1 MIFGHSSGRIL
12 HREVKLE
19 SVVAYLD
26 NSTDVALHARFEQ
39 AEIRRKYAGRLAM
52 PRRFLWQF
60 EHAWRCGNRPDIAEY
75 LEQVNVEDR
84 DYCVREL
91 VMMDLE
97 YQWNYGR
104 EAYVEDYL
112 VRFPQLAQS
121 ADGYDGLLAEE
132 LRARRRVGK
141 LPTTKERERRFPH
154 DLQRFE
160 SILDL
165 VVAEEV
171 GPASADEPTTRKV
184 GSVFAPNTQADS
196 DSDGSSRSVATES
209 RVTSLGLQEGFEFG
223 HYVLREQVGKGAFAV
238 VWRASDL
245 NLHRNVAVKVLRKER
260 LSDESAVSRM
270 VREARA
276 AARVQHPSIVQ
287 VYDVGEIGDVPYI
300 VSQYVNGP
308 SLRQSMQQRRYDQ
321 REAAELARRIAVGL
335 DHAHRLGI
343 VHRDVK
349 PANILLTPEGRP
361 MIADFG
367 LAHEDQSNDPTLT
380 QAGDILGSP
389 AFMAPEQARGDIH
402 LIDARTDVY
411 AVGAILYEL
420 LTGLRP
426 FSGGTASVI
435 HAVIHERALAPRK
448 ANPKLDRDLETIVLK
463 CMEKEPQ
470 DRYHSAR
477 LLADDLQRYLVGD
490 SIVARPAGPTERI
503 WKWTR
508 RNPRSATMVACL
520 VAMIGFLMGTG
531 LQLRAVR
538 VQRDRARQAEAETQD
553 LLAQSAADAGA
564 LSMQRGRFDE
574 AIQHFNQSLR
584 LKPQDEIDLRFKRVE
599 VLVASRKIDEARREM
614 QQLDA
619 ARPDGRFEGL
629 LLLWQAQLAFER
641 QESDVAEQ
649 LLIKSM
655 DCFLP
660 KDELAYATGMLA
672 EQSPTAVKQFRE
684 AVRLNPMHHRA
695 RRMLVTML
703 VSLARFDEALT
714 EILTA
719 RQLYASDTDFGM
731 LESLVRS
738 SQGDLRAAKAALQQL
753 DLTADERDGW
763 MELCRSVNFLTQSMP
778 PDWHQEA
785 DKLNNVVQG
794 FVIKHHPLLAARGIH
809 PPPRI
814 GRAFQGFPDLVL
826 QYAGGASVEPLRDC
840 LRGIVSIHPEGS
852 LFVLL
857 GELQLADKTLESP
870 EDVDDALTSF
880 RESLNHPA
888 YLSNAHIAAR
898 SGILG
903 ATLYK
908 AFKFEKDWDQ
918 SHEEF
923 TRTLAAIDPW
933 TIPVNLPYIRIFA
946 SGAVKFGDVDLA
958 DKWLARWAAG
968 NWQDE
973 ETAKSEGDEIRWL
986 QIEVQQQRKNWLAV
1000 LDQCDQF
1007 LADHPDHQEALSVR
1021 KMAVKNIDLVLKA
1034 VQVDPELSGPPKSD
1048 LPGSE
1053 STVTP

>member
-1 MIFGHSSGRIL
+1 MRDSDKQ
-12 HREVKLE
+12 HRVKNAPADWQCHEDL
-19 SVVAYLD
+19 
-26 NSTDVALHARFEQ
+26 
-39 AEIRRKYAGRLAM
+39 
-52 PRRFLWQF
+52 LWQF

-84 DYCVREL
+84 DYCLREL

-97 YQWNYGR
+97 YQWNDGR
-104 EAYVEDYL
+104 ESYVEDYL
-112 VRFPQLAQS
+112 VRFPQLAVP

-141 LPTTKERERRFPH
+141 LPTAKERERRFPH
-154 DLQRFE
+154 DLQRFDA
-160 SILDL
+160 ILTS
-165 VVAEEV
+165 VVAEEI
-171 GPASADEPTTRKV
+171 GSGSADEPTTRKV
-184 GSVFAPNTQADS
+184 GLVFESRRLQADGDSHRS
-196 DSDGSSRSVATES
+196 DRRDANES
-209 RVTSLGLQEGFEFG
+209 RVTSLGLHEGFAFG

-245 NLHRNVAVKVLRKER
+245 SLHRNVAVKVLRKER

-308 SLRQSMQQRRYDQ
+308 SLRQSIQQRHYDQ
-321 REAAELARRIAVGL
+321 REAAELARRIAIGL

-349 PANILLTPEGRP
+349 PANILLTPDGRP

-367 LAHEDQSNDPTLT
+367 LAHEDHNNDPTLT

-477 LLADDLQRYLVGD
+477 LLADDLQRYLAGD
-490 SIVARPAGPTERI
+490 SIVARPAGSTERI

-508 RNPRSATMVACL
+508 RNPRSATLVVCL
-520 VAMIGFLMGTG
+520 VALVGFLLGAG
-531 LQLRAVR
+531 FQLRAVR

-553 LLAQSAADAGA
+553 LLAQSAADAGT
-564 LSMQRGRFDE
+564 LSMQRGRFEE

-584 LKPQDEIDLRFKRVE
+584 RKPQHEIDLRFKRVE
-599 VLVASRKIDEARREM
+599 VFVAARKIDEATREV
-614 QQLDA
+614 QQLVA
-619 ARPDGRFEGL
+619 ARPDGRYEGL

-641 QESDVAEQ
+641 QEADIAEQ
-649 LLIKSM
+649 LMLKSK

-660 KDELAYATGMLA
+660 KDEQAYAAGMLA
-672 EQSPTAVKQFRE
+672 EQSPSAVEQFRE

-719 RQLYASDTDFGM
+719 RQLYASDTDFGL

-738 SQGDLRAAKAALQQL
+738 AQGDLELAQVTLRELAL
-753 DLTADERDGW
+753 TSDEHDGW
-763 MELCRSVNFLTQSMP
+763 MELCHSVSFLTQSMP
-778 PDWHQEA
+778 PDWHQET
-785 DKLNNVVQG
+785 DQLKKIVQG
-794 FVIKHHPLLAARGIH
+794 FVIKHRPLLATRGIH

-814 GRAFQGFPDLVL
+814 GRAFQEFPDQVV
-826 QYAGGASVEPLRDC
+826 QFAGLANVVPLRDC
-840 LRGIVSIHPEGS
+840 LRKIVLVHPEGS

-857 GELQLADKTLESP
+857 GELQLADKTLDSP
-870 EDVDDALTSF
+870 EDVNDALTSF

-888 YLSNAHIAAR
+888 YLANAHIAAR

-908 AFKFEKDWDQ
+908 AFKFQQDWHA
-918 SHEEF
+918 SHQEF
-923 TRTLAAIDPW
+923 TKTLAVIDPR
-933 TIPVNLPYIRIFA
+933 TIPAEFSHIRVFA
-946 SGAVKFGDVDLA
+946 VGALQFGELDLA
-958 DKWLARWAAG
+958 EKWLARWAEAE
-968 NWQDE
+968 WQDE
-973 ETAKSEGDEIRWL
+973 AKAKRERDEIRWL
-986 QIEVQQQRKNWLAV
+986 QIEVQRRRENWLAV
-1000 LDQCDQF
+1000 LNQCEQF
-1007 LADHPDHQEALSVR
+1007 LADNPDHKQALSVR
-1021 KMAVKNIDLVLKA
+1021 NMAIKNIDLALKDAQADPA
-1034 VQVDPELSGPPKSD
+1034 VVSSPIRD
-1048 LPGSE
+1048 LPDRDATGGR
-1053 STVTP
+1053 